1 MNLIQLKYFDTV
13 CTFGTVLAAAEAL
26 HISQPSLSAA
36 IKALEAEFGV
46 TLFRR
51 GHHGMTL
58 TKEGETLRAMSREL
72 LARAAETEDIMRDL
86 GNGRKVLRLG
96 IPPMIG
102 SLLIPQLFREFL
114 PENPDLRLEITEGGR
129 QGLLAKLSD
138 ELVDMVFLPHN
149 RPIEQN
155 LSLIHASRL
164 EVVCAIAK
172 NSPLSKMESVSPR
185 ELADIPLV
193 LFEDSFF
200 QTEEIKKRFAAEDIQ
215 PRILLQTDQLSTLT
229 SMISNEL
236 AVGFIF
242 RELAASSR
250 GLAAV
255 PLTEP
260 MYVDVSL
267 AAKKDAHMK
276 DSMKRLRE
284 YVRKRTESEFKS
296 FLL

>member
-26 HISQPSLSAA
+26 HISQPSLSAS
-36 IKALEAEFGV
+36 IKALEEEFGV

-129 QGLLAKLSD
+129 QELLAKLSD

-164 EVVCAIAK
+164 EIVCAIAK

-242 RELAASSR
+242 RELVAASR

-284 YVRKRTESEFKS
+284 YVRKRTESEF
-296 FLL
+296 